1 MHRDEGRDERRK
13 KEMGT
18 QDQVAERRMGLPR
31 KRKEGEED
39 GMEEAEGSA

>member
-1 MHRDEGRDERRK
+1 
-13 KEMGT
+13 MGT

-39 GMEEAEGSA
+39 GMEKAEGSA